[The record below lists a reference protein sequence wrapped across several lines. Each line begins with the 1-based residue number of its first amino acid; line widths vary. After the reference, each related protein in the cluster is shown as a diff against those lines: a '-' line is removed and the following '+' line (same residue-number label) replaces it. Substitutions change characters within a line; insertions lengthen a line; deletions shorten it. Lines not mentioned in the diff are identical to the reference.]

1 MMDYAI
7 FKEVMREQILEHL
20 PEEYKDSKV
29 DVHGVEKV
37 NRTLDGMVVLKPSAN
52 SAPTVYLNHLYED
65 YVSGKSIQDCLS
77 HCANMIVDAYKEL
90 DDMKPQIE
98 TSQMKENVIMVLVN
112 KEQNKE
118 MLENVPH
125 RDFQD
130 LAVIYRWV
138 VDINEKGMA
147 SSIVNNKIMENEGM
161 IEPDLFQLAVENT
174 KRLLPPQIRP
184 MSEVI
189 KEMFPFELI
198 EMGMVDELMAEIDSD
213 PKKAMYVLTNET
225 NINGA
230 VSMLYEN
237 NLHELAEKLGTD
249 LYILPSSIH
258 ESILVSVEMGEAN
271 ELAQMVSDIN
281 MSCVEVGDRLSNN
294 VYHYDKDLRKVTLAT
309 DSPNKRLDG
318 KVSEP
323 PMVYESQMKR

>member
-20 PEEYKDSKV
+20 PEEFKGSTVEVRD
-29 DVHGVEKV
+29 VEKV
-37 NRTLDGMVVLKPSAN
+37 NVMLDGMVVLKPSVD
-52 SAPTVYLNHLYED
+52 SSPTVYLNHLYED

-77 HCANMIVDAYKEL
+77 QCANVIVDAYKEL
-90 DDMKPQIE
+90 EDMKPRIE
-98 TSQMKENVIMVLVN
+98 TSQMKENVVMVLVN
-112 KEQNKE
+112 QEQNKD
-118 MLENVPH
+118 MLQNIPH

-138 VDINEKGMA
+138 LDINEKGIA
-147 SSIVNNKIMENEGM
+147 SSIVTNKLMESEGM
-161 IEPDLFQLAVENT
+161 TEPDLFQLAVENT
-174 KRLLPPQIRP
+174 KRLLPPKILP

-189 KEMFPFELI
+189 KEMLPFEML
-198 EMGMVDELMAEIDSD
+198 EMGMADALLAEIESE
-213 PKKAMYVLTNET
+213 PTKTMYVLTNES

-230 VSMLYEN
+230 ACMLYEN
-237 NLHELAEKLGTD
+237 NLHELAEKVGTD

-258 ESILVSVEMGEAN
+258 ESILVSVEMGEPDD
-271 ELAQMVSDIN
+271 LSQMVSDIN
-281 MSCVEVGDRLSNN
+281 MDCVDIADRLSNN

>member
-20 PEEYKDSKV
+20 PEEFKGSTVEVCD
-29 DVHGVEKV
+29 VEKV
-37 NRTLDGMVVLKPSAN
+37 NVKLDGMVVLKPSVD
-52 SAPTVYLNHLYED
+52 SSPTVYLHHLYED
-65 YVSGKSIQDCLS
+65 YVSGKGIQDCLS
-77 HCANMIVDAYKEL
+77 QCANVIVDAYKEL
-90 DDMKPQIE
+90 EDMKPRIE
-98 TSQMKENVIMVLVN
+98 ISQMKENVVMVLVN
-112 KEQNKE
+112 QEQNKD
-118 MLENVPH
+118 MLENIPH

-138 VDINEKGMA
+138 LDINEKGIA
-147 SSIVNNKIMENEGM
+147 SSIVTNKLMESEGM
-161 IEPDLFQLAVENT
+161 TEPDLFQLAVENT
-174 KRLLPPQIRP
+174 KRLLPPQIKP
-184 MSEVI
+184 LSEVI
-189 KEMFPFELI
+189 KEMFPFELVETGMLD
-198 EMGMVDELMAEIDSD
+198 EMMEEINND
-213 PKKAMYVLTNET
+213 PKRAMYVLTNET
-225 NINGA
+225 NVNGA

-258 ESILVSVEMGEAN
+258 ESILVSVEMGEPDD
-271 ELAQMVSDIN
+271 LAQMVSDIN
-281 MSCVEVGDRLSNN
+281 MDCVDIADRLSNN

-323 PMVYESQMKR
+323 PMVYEAQMKR

>member
-20 PEEYKDSKV
+20 PEEFKGSTVEVRD
-29 DVHGVEKV
+29 VEKV
-37 NRTLDGMVVLKPSAN
+37 NVKLDGMVVLKPSVD
-52 SAPTVYLNHLYED
+52 SSPTVYLNHLYED

-77 HCANMIVDAYKEL
+77 QCANVIVDAYKEL
-90 DDMKPQIE
+90 EDMKPRIE
-98 TSQMKENVIMVLVN
+98 ISQMKENVVMVLVN
-112 KEQNKE
+112 QEQNKD
-118 MLENVPH
+118 MLENIPH

-138 VDINEKGMA
+138 LDINEKGIA
-147 SSIVNNKIMENEGM
+147 SSIVTNKLMESEGLT
-161 IEPDLFQLAVENT
+161 EPDLFQLAVENT
-174 KRLLPPQIRP
+174 KRLLPPQIKP
-184 MSEVI
+184 LSEVI
-189 KEMFPFELI
+189 KEMFPFELVETGMLD
-198 EMGMVDELMAEIDSD
+198 EMMEEINND
-213 PKKAMYVLTNET
+213 PKRAMYVLTNET
-225 NINGA
+225 NVNGA

-237 NLHELAEKLGTD
+237 NLHELAEKVGTD

-258 ESILVSVEMGEAN
+258 ESILVSVEMGEPDD
-271 ELAQMVSDIN
+271 LAQMVSDIN
-281 MSCVEVGDRLSNN
+281 MDCVDIADRLSNN

-323 PMVYESQMKR
+323 PMVYEAQMKR

>member
-52 SAPTVYLNHLYED
+52 SAPTVYLNHLYEY

-213 PKKAMYVLTNET
+213 SKKAMYVLTNET

>member
-7 FKEVMREQILEHL
+7 FKEVMREQILDHL
-20 PEEYKDSKV
+20 PEEFKGSTVEVRD
-29 DVHGVEKV
+29 VEKV
-37 NRTLDGMVVLKPSAN
+37 NVKLDGMVVLKPSVD
-52 SAPTVYLNHLYED
+52 SSPTVYLNHLYED

-77 HCANMIVDAYKEL
+77 QCANVIVDAYKEL
-90 DDMKPQIE
+90 EDMKPRIE
-98 TSQMKENVIMVLVN
+98 ISQMKENVVMVLVN
-112 KEQNKE
+112 QEQNKD
-118 MLENVPH
+118 MLENIPH

-138 VDINEKGMA
+138 LDINEKGIA
-147 SSIVNNKIMENEGM
+147 SSIVTNKLMESEGM
-161 IEPDLFQLAVENT
+161 TEPDLFQLAVENT
-174 KRLLPPQIRP
+174 KRLLPPQIKP

-189 KEMFPFELI
+189 KEMFPFELVETGMLD
-198 EMGMVDELMAEIDSD
+198 EMMEEINSD
-213 PKKAMYVLTNET
+213 PKRAMYVLTNET
-225 NINGA
+225 NVNGA

-258 ESILVSVEMGEAN
+258 ESILVSVEMGEPDD
-271 ELAQMVSDIN
+271 LAQMVSDIN
-281 MSCVEVGDRLSNN
+281 MDCVDIAERLSNN

-323 PMVYESQMKR
+323 PMVYEAQMKR

>member
-1 MMDYAI
+1 MMDYRI

-20 PEEYKDSKV
+20 PEEFKGSTV
-29 DVHGVEKV
+29 DVRDVEKV
-37 NRTLDGMVVLKPSAN
+37 NRTLDGMVVLKPTVD

-90 DDMKPQIE
+90 DKMKPQIE

-138 VDINEKGMA
+138 IDINEKGMA
-147 SSIVNNKIMENEGM
+147 SSIVSNKLMESEGM
-161 IEPDLFQLAVENT
+161 TEPDLFRLAVENT
-174 KRLLPPQIRP
+174 KRLVPAKLTTMKEFLLEMLP
-184 MSEVI
+184 
-189 KEMFPFELI
+189 KDY
-198 EMGMVDELMAEIDSD
+198 VDAGFATFLMAEYTRKEDD
-213 PKKAMYVLTNET
+213 VMYILTNSLGV
-225 NINGA
+225 NGA
-230 VSMLYEN
+230 VSMLYED
-237 NLHELAEKLGTD
+237 NLHELAQKLGKD
-249 LYILPSSIH
+249 LYVLPSSIH
-258 ESILVSVEMGEAN
+258 ETILVPADLGEPKD
-271 ELAQMVSDIN
+271 LAQMVNEIN
-281 MSCVEVGDRLSNN
+281 MDCVDIADRLSNN
-294 VYHYDKDLRKVTLAT
+294 VYHYDKDLRKLTLAT

-318 KVSEP
+318 KIAEP

>member
-20 PEEYKDSKV
+20 PEEFKGSTVEVRD
-29 DVHGVEKV
+29 VEKV
-37 NRTLDGMVVLKPSAN
+37 NVKLDGMVVLKPSVD
-52 SAPTVYLNHLYED
+52 SSPTVYLNHLYED

-77 HCANMIVDAYKEL
+77 QCANVIVDAYKEL
-90 DDMKPQIE
+90 EDMKPRIE
-98 TSQMKENVIMVLVN
+98 TSQMKENVVMVLVN
-112 KEQNKE
+112 QEQNKD
-118 MLENVPH
+118 MLENIPH

-138 VDINEKGMA
+138 LDINEKGIA
-147 SSIVNNKIMENEGM
+147 SSIVTNKLMESEGM
-161 IEPDLFQLAVENT
+161 TEPDLFQLAVENT
-174 KRLLPPQIRP
+174 KRLLPPQIKP
-184 MSEVI
+184 LSEVI
-189 KEMFPFELI
+189 KEMFPFELVETGMLD
-198 EMGMVDELMAEIDSD
+198 EMMEEINND
-213 PKKAMYVLTNET
+213 PKRAMYVLTNET
-225 NINGA
+225 NVNGA

-237 NLHELAEKLGTD
+237 NLHELAEKVGTD

-258 ESILVSVEMGEAN
+258 ESILVSVEMGEPDD
-271 ELAQMVSDIN
+271 LAQMVSDIN
-281 MSCVEVGDRLSNN
+281 MDCVDIADRLSNN

-323 PMVYESQMKR
+323 PMVYEAQMKR

>member
-20 PEEYKDSKV
+20 PEEFKGSKV
-29 DVHGVEKV
+29 ELHEVTKV
-37 NRTLDGMVVLKPSAN
+37 NQTLDGLVVLKPN
-52 SAPTVYLNHLYED
+52 DVTAPNVYINHLYEH
-65 YVSGKSIQDCLS
+65 YVNGDSIQDCLTQ
-77 HCANMIVDAYKEL
+77 CAEVIVRGYDEMKE
-90 DDMKPQIE
+90 MNPQIDE
-98 TSQMKENVIMVLVN
+98 STMKDNIIMVLVN

-118 MLENVPH
+118 MLTNVPH

-130 LAVIYRWV
+130 LAVVYRWV
-138 VDINEKGMA
+138 VDISSKGMA
-147 SSIVNNKIMENEGM
+147 SSIVNNKLAERTGM
-161 IEPDLFQLAVENT
+161 TEPDLFQLAVENT
-174 KRLLPPQIRP
+174 KRLLPAKILP

-189 KEMFPFELI
+189 KEMLPFEML
-198 EMGMVDELMAEIDSD
+198 EMGMADALLAEIESE
-213 PKKAMYVLTNET
+213 PTKTMYVLTNES

-230 VSMLYEN
+230 ACMLYEN
-237 NLHELAEKLGTD
+237 NLHELAEKVGTD

-258 ESILVSVEMGEAN
+258 ESILVSVEMGEPDD
-271 ELAQMVSDIN
+271 LAQMVSDIN
-281 MSCVEVGDRLSNN
+281 MDCVDIADRLSNN

-323 PMVYESQMKR
+323 PMVYEAQMKR

>member
-20 PEEYKDSKV
+20 PEDFKGSTVEVRD
-29 DVHGVEKV
+29 VEKV
-37 NRTLDGMVVLKPSAN
+37 NVKLDGMVVLKPSVD
-52 SAPTVYLNHLYED
+52 SSPTVYLNHLYED

-77 HCANMIVDAYKEL
+77 QCANVIVDAYKEL
-90 DDMKPQIE
+90 EDMKPRIE
-98 TSQMKENVIMVLVN
+98 ISQMKENVVMVLVN
-112 KEQNKE
+112 QEQNKD
-118 MLENVPH
+118 MLENIPH

-138 VDINEKGMA
+138 LDINEKGIA
-147 SSIVNNKIMENEGM
+147 SSIVTNKLMESEGM
-161 IEPDLFQLAVENT
+161 TEPDLFQLAVENT
-174 KRLLPPQIRP
+174 KRLLPPQIKP

-189 KEMFPFELI
+189 KEMFPFELVETGMLD
-198 EMGMVDELMAEIDSD
+198 EMMEEINSD
-213 PKKAMYVLTNET
+213 PKRAMYVLTNET
-225 NINGA
+225 NVNGA

-258 ESILVSVEMGEAN
+258 ESILVSVEMGEPN
-271 ELAQMVSDIN
+271 DLAQMVSDIN
-281 MSCVEVGDRLSNN
+281 MDCVDIADRLSNN

-323 PMVYESQMKR
+323 PMVYEAQMKR

>member
-1 MMDYAI
+1 MMDYVI

-20 PEEYKDSKV
+20 PEEFKGSTVEVRD
-29 DVHGVEKV
+29 VEKV
-37 NRTLDGMVVLKPSAN
+37 NVKLDGMVVLKPSVD
-52 SAPTVYLNHLYED
+52 SSPTVYLNHLYED

-77 HCANMIVDAYKEL
+77 QCANVIVDAYKEL
-90 DDMKPQIE
+90 EDMKPRIE
-98 TSQMKENVIMVLVN
+98 ISQMKANVVMVLVN
-112 KEQNKE
+112 QEQNKD
-118 MLENVPH
+118 MLENIPH

-138 VDINEKGMA
+138 LDINEKGIA
-147 SSIVNNKIMENEGM
+147 SSIVTNKLMESEGM
-161 IEPDLFQLAVENT
+161 TEPDLFQLAVENT
-174 KRLLPPQIRP
+174 KRLLPPKILP

-189 KEMFPFELI
+189 KEMLPFEML
-198 EMGMVDELMAEIDSD
+198 EMGMADALLAEIESE
-213 PKKAMYVLTNET
+213 PTKTMYVLTNES

-230 VSMLYEN
+230 ACMLYEN
-237 NLHELAEKLGTD
+237 NLHELAEKVGTD

-258 ESILVSVEMGEAN
+258 ESILVSVEMGEPDD
-271 ELAQMVSDIN
+271 LAQMVSDIN
-281 MSCVEVGDRLSNN
+281 MDCVDIADRLSNN

-323 PMVYESQMKR
+323 PMVYEAQMKR

>member
-20 PEEYKDSKV
+20 PEEFKGSTVEVRD
-29 DVHGVEKV
+29 VEKV
-37 NRTLDGMVVLKPSAN
+37 NVKLDGMVVLKPSVD
-52 SAPTVYLNHLYED
+52 SSPTVYLNHLYED

-77 HCANMIVDAYKEL
+77 QCANVIVDAYKEL
-90 DDMKPQIE
+90 EDMKPRIE
-98 TSQMKENVIMVLVN
+98 ISQMKENVVMVLVN
-112 KEQNKE
+112 QEQNKD
-118 MLENVPH
+118 MLENIPH

-138 VDINEKGMA
+138 LDINEKGIA
-147 SSIVNNKIMENEGM
+147 SSIVTNKLMESEGM
-161 IEPDLFQLAVENT
+161 TEPDLFQLAVENT
-174 KRLLPPQIRP
+174 KRLLPPQIKP

-189 KEMFPFELI
+189 KEMFPFELVETGMLD
-198 EMGMVDELMAEIDSD
+198 EMMEEINSD
-213 PKKAMYVLTNET
+213 PKRAMYVLTNET
-225 NINGA
+225 NVNGA

-258 ESILVSVEMGEAN
+258 ESILVSVEMGEPDD
-271 ELAQMVSDIN
+271 LAQMVSDIN
-281 MSCVEVGDRLSNN
+281 MDCVDIAERLSNN

-323 PMVYESQMKR
+323 PMVYEAQMKR

>member
-20 PEEYKDSKV
+20 PEEFKGSKV
-29 DVHGVEKV
+29 GLHEVTKV
-37 NRTLDGMVVLKPSAN
+37 NQTLDALVVLKPKETV
-52 SAPTVYLNHLYED
+52 APNVYLNYLYED
-65 YVSGKSIQDCLS
+65 YLSGKSIHDCLS
-77 HCANMIVDAYKEL
+77 HCAGMIVDAYKEINVI
-90 DDMKPQIE
+90 KPRFDFTQIN
-98 TSQMKENVIMVLVN
+98 ENVIMTLVN

-138 VDINEKGMA
+138 MEVNQRGIA
-147 SSIVNNKIMENEGM
+147 SSIVTNKNMETVGM
-161 IEPDLFQLAVENT
+161 TEQDLFQYAVENT
-174 KRLLPPQIRP
+174 MRLLPAKITP
-184 MSEVI
+184 MTEVI
-189 KEMFPFELI
+189 KGMFSSEWT
-198 EMGMVDELMAEIDSD
+198 EMGITNRLLGEIESE
-213 PKKAMYVLTNET
+213 PRQSMYVLTNEVET
-225 NINGA
+225 NGA
-230 VSMLYEN
+230 TCMLYEN
-237 NLHELAEKLGTD
+237 NLHEIAEKIGSD

-258 ESILVSVEMGEAN
+258 ECILVSVEMGEPDD
-271 ELAQMVSDIN
+271 LAQMVSDIN
-281 MSCVEVGDRLSNN
+281 MDYVDIADRLSNN